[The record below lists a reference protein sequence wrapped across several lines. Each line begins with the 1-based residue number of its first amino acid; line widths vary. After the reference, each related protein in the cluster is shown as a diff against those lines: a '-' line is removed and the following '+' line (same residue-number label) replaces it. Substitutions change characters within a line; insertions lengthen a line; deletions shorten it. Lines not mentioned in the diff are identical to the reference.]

1 MRGSGLHG
9 RVIDFIDFHIWPIFN
24 LADSAIVVGA
34 VLLAIA
40 SMRPDEVSEADVDA

>member
-1 MRGSGLHG
+1 LHG
-9 RVIDFIDFHIWPIFN
+9 RVVDFIDFHIWPIFN